1 MAPDID
7 RNVVELLVHRR
18 VNRERRNHGLE
29 SLSYDR
35 DLVAI
40 ARDHSEDMAE
50 REFVAHVNPDGDGPT
65 DRYATAGYDCR
76 VPAEDGRYLQGAEN
90 VAKTHVGVPLEDGSR
105 NESADDVVSWVVDGW
120 MDSPGHRENVLT
132 EHWRCEGIG
141 VAVVEDEPATT
152 VYVTQNFC

>member
-1 MAPDID
+1 VAPDIE

-18 VNRERRNHGLE
+18 VNCERRSHGLD

-50 REFVAHVNPDGDGPT
+50 RGFVAHVNPDGDGPI
-65 DRYATAGYDCR
+65 DRYAASGYDCR
-76 VPAEDGRYLQGAEN
+76 VPAGGRRYLQGAEN
-90 VAKTHVGVPLEDGSR
+90 VARTHVGVPLEGGSR
-105 NESADDVVSWVVDGW
+105 NRSADDVVGDVVDGW
-120 MDSPGHRENVLT
+120 MDSPGHRENILT

-141 VAVVEDEPATT
+141 VAVVEDDPATS